1 MESAAILATMSIDA
15 PGGCLCGDVRY
26 RIIGSPLVTSYC
38 HCRSC
43 RLASGAPAAAWVI
56 LRCEDLVIEQGTP
69 VMFRSSPH
77 VERTFC
83 GRCGTSLTY
92 RRSDQPDSIDIHTA
106 TLDEPDA
113 FPPVREIWLEEK
125 VAWMVTND
133 RFTPYP
139 RSSAETAP
147 AADTTGG

>member
-1 MESAAILATMSIDA
+1 MSNDERPEA
-15 PGGCLCGDVRY
+15 PGGCLCGDIRY
-26 RIIGSPLVTSYC
+26 RIVGPPLVTSYC

-43 RLASGAPAAAWVI
+43 RLATGAPAAAWVI
-56 LRCEDLVIEQGTP
+56 LRDGDLVFDRGTP
-69 VMFRSSPH
+69 VVFRSSPG

-92 RRSDQPDSIDIHTA
+92 RRADREATIDIHTA
-106 TLDEPDA
+106 TLDDPGA

-125 VAWMVTND
+125 IAWMATND

-139 RSSAETAP
+139 RTS
-147 AADTTGG
+147 GG

>member
-1 MESAAILATMSIDA
+1 MSTTHPAAPPLPAA
-15 PGGCLCGDVRY
+15 GGCLCGAIRY
-26 RIIGSPLVTSYC
+26 RITAAPLVTSFC

-43 RLASGAPAAAWVI
+43 RLATGAPAVAWVI
-56 LRCEDLVIEQGTP
+56 LPRDGLVFDRGEP
-69 VMFRSSPH
+69 VAFASSPSKR
-77 VERTFC
+77 RTFC

-92 RRSDQPDSIDIHTA
+92 ERDDRPDSIDIHTA

-125 VAWMVTND
+125 IAWMATND

-139 RSSAETAP
+139 RTSK
-147 AADTTGG
+147 G

>member
-1 MESAAILATMSIDA
+1 MALPAR
-15 PGGCLCGDVRY
+15 GGCMCGDIRY
-26 RIIGSPLVTSYC
+26 RIVGEPLVTSFC

-43 RLASGAPAAAWVI
+43 RLATGAPAAAWVI
-56 LRCEDLVIEQGTP
+56 VRDGDLVIDQGTP
-69 VMFRSSPH
+69 VLFRSSPH

-92 RRSDQPDSIDIHTA
+92 RRADREGSIDVHTA

-113 FPPVREIWLEEK
+113 FPPVREIWLEDK
-125 VAWMVTND
+125 IAWMATND

-139 RSSAETAP
+139 RSSAEAREVQ
-147 AADTTGG
+147 DDQ

>member
-1 MESAAILATMSIDA
+1 MSTSPA
-15 PGGCLCGDVRY
+15 PAPVPAGGCLCGAIRY
-26 RIIGSPLVTSYC
+26 RITAAPLVTSFC

-43 RLASGAPAAAWVI
+43 RLATGAPAVAWVI
-56 LRCEDLVIEQGTP
+56 LPRDGLVFDRGEP
-69 VMFRSSPH
+69 VAFTSSPGKR
-77 VERTFC
+77 RTFC

-92 RRSDQPDSIDIHTA
+92 ERDDRPDSIDIHTA

-125 VAWMVTND
+125 IAWMATND

-139 RSSAETAP
+139 RTSK
-147 AADTTGG
+147 G

>member
-1 MESAAILATMSIDA
+1 MPIPAR
-15 PGGCLCGDVRY
+15 GGCLCGQIRY
-26 RIIGSPLVTSYC
+26 VVTREPLVTSLC

-43 RLASGAPAAAWVI
+43 RLATGAPSAAWVI
-56 LRCEDLVIEQGTP
+56 LPLDGLTIEQGTP
-69 VMFRSSPH
+69 VSFRSSPH

-92 RRSDQPDSIDIHTA
+92 RRDDRPDSIDIHTA

-125 VAWMVTND
+125 IAWMADNP
-133 RFTPYP
+133 RMAQYP
-139 RSSAETAP
+139 RTSK
-147 AADTTGG
+147 G

>member
-1 MESAAILATMSIDA
+1 MTLDA
-15 PGGCLCGDVRY
+15 RGGCLCGDIRY
-26 RIIGSPLVTSYC
+26 RIVGTPLVTSFC

-43 RLASGAPAAAWVI
+43 RLATGAPAAAWVI
-56 LRCEDLVIEQGTP
+56 LRDGDLVFDQGTP
-69 VMFRSSPH
+69 VLYRSSPD

-92 RRSDQPDSIDIHTA
+92 RRADRSATIDIHTA
-106 TLDEPDA
+106 TLDDPDA

-125 VAWMVTND
+125 IAWMATND

-139 RSSAETAP
+139 RTSQS
-147 AADTTGG
+147 

>member
-1 MESAAILATMSIDA
+1 MALPAH
-15 PGGCLCGDVRY
+15 GGCFCGDIRY
-26 RIIGSPLVTSYC
+26 RIVGEPLVTSFC

-43 RLASGAPAAAWVI
+43 RLATGAPAAAWVI
-56 LRCEDLVIEQGTP
+56 LRDGDLVIDQGTP

-92 RRSDQPDSIDIHTA
+92 RRADRENTIDIHTA

-113 FPPVREIWLEEK
+113 FPPVREIWLEDK
-125 VAWMVTND
+125 IAWMATND

-139 RSSAETAP
+139 RS
-147 AADTTGG
+147 TTG

>member
-1 MESAAILATMSIDA
+1 MSVEGSPREPRGIDA
-15 PGGCLCGDVRY
+15 RGGCLCGDIRY
-26 RIIGSPLVTSYC
+26 RIVGEPLVTSFC

-43 RLASGAPAAAWVI
+43 RLATGAPAAAWVI
-56 LRCEDLVIEQGTP
+56 LRDDDLVIDQGTP
-69 VMFRSSPH
+69 VLFRSSPH

-92 RRSDQPDSIDIHTA
+92 RRADRPGTIDIHTA

-125 VAWMVTND
+125 IAWMATND
-133 RFTPYP
+133 RFTQYP
-139 RSSAETAP
+139 RSSQ
-147 AADTTGG
+147 G